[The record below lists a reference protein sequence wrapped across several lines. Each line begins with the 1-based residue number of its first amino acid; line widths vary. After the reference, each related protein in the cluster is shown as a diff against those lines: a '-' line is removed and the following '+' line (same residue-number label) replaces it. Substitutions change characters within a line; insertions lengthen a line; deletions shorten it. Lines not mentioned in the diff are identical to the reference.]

1 MLQKQLFQ
9 SEPEPEPKPEP
20 KPEPEPEEDNSTE
33 EELDEIVNL
42 SSEQDDDASK
52 ILAFGEEFESAEIT
66 DL

>member
-1 MLQKQLFQ
+1 MLMMYQ
-9 SEPEPEPKPEP
+9 SKIFKLDLSNVK

-52 ILAFGEEFESAEIT
+52 IRAFGEEYESAEIT